1 MAATALTC
9 AVMSCCESKAR
20 GAMILCQR
28 TSPFDLRQCR
38 SRKAVL
44 LPLKCDL
51 RSATAT
57 GSRCPTLLCSR
68 SSTTARWQ
76 RFVMATVHS
85 LSSLTPHVLQ
95 PGVVPV
101 LITAFSLS
109 SLPHQRRQKSGEDV
123 PVTAHSLGSLTLQR
137 GWRQADHVLVTAH
150 SLSSLTPGVGHED
163 RVHDLAT
170 AHSMS
175 SLTARLVG
183 SSRAPR
189 PGPPVPPRT
198 IFSASSPP
206 TLLQFK

>member
-109 SLPHQRRQKSGEDV
+109 SLTHQRRQKSGEDV

-175 SLTARLVG
+175 SLTARLHGDLQPVVPVTAHYL
-183 SSRAPR
+183 SSLTAALMR
-189 PGPPVPPRT
+189 PSV
-198 IFSASSPP
+198 IEF
-206 TLLQFK
+206 